1 MLKSNVMIFGANGIS
16 SFTENASLKVEND
29 GQLNFISSW
38 QNYFVSRDQ
47 YWEQVVSYPTA
58 NIIELYK
65 IIRAD
70 IDSVAPIIGTTQAY
84 IVSIDSDNSTVLYCC
99 YNEEFMQQIN
109 TLGLWRLTPI
119 SLPFYRRYYQ
129 SPSLLHLTIDL
140 YKVNNSTKDVEAF
153 HDIESQESLL
163 LQISNESMS
172 SLPCSNN
179 NENPFIA
186 MKSEEASKLDD
197 SEIDEVLSKP
207 SLLKYTDLISPLI
220 NYFFHLKARW
230 GNKAKYVLIF
240 IISVFV
246 SFNLGWSAFLVWQ
259 SNYLA
264 NKVEEQRKEANQ
276 AINIVNK
283 LNTIKADIL
292 KINDQVAQTS
302 SKALLLAKLNKLTE
316 LDDSLNIQSVEIYK
330 NDVKISG
337 LSANA
342 TEVLSI
348 LIKLNEF
355 ENIKFIS
362 PPSSRGKGREF
373 FNISFEYKANRQVA
387 SEKDET

>member
-16 SFTENASLKVEND
+16 SSTENTSLKVESD
-29 GQLNFISSW
+29 GRLNFISSW
-38 QNYFVSRDQ
+38 QNYFVSREQ

-58 NIIELYK
+58 NLIELYK
-65 IIRAD
+65 IIRAEID
-70 IDSVAPIIGTTQAY
+70 IVAPIKGTTQAY
-84 IVSIDSDNSTVLYCC
+84 IISIDSDNSTVLYCC
-99 YNEEFMQQIN
+99 YNEQFMQQVN
-109 TLGLWRLTPI
+109 NFGLWRLTPI
-119 SLPFYRRYYQ
+119 SLPFYRSYYQ
-129 SPSLLHLTIDL
+129 SPNLLYLTIDL
-140 YKVNNSTKDVEAF
+140 HRVNSTTKDVETF
-153 HDIESQESLL
+153 HSRENHESLL

-172 SLPCSNN
+172 SLPCSDGD
-179 NENPFIA
+179 ENQFIA
-186 MKSEEASKLDD
+186 MKGEEANRLDCL
-197 SEIDEVLSKP
+197 EIDEALSKP
-207 SLLKYTDLISPLI
+207 SLLKYTDLISPI
-220 NYFFHLKARW
+220 IKYFFHLKERW
-230 GNKAKYVLIF
+230 GTRAKYVLIF
-240 IISVFV
+240 IVAVFV

-373 FNISFEYKANRQVA
+373 FNISFEYKANRQIA

>member
-140 YKVNNSTKDVEAF
+140 YKVNNATKGVEAF
-153 HDIESQESLL
+153 HDIEDQESLL

-246 SFNLGWSAFLVWQ
+246 SFNLGWSAFLIWQ
-259 SNYLA
+259 NSYLT
-264 NKVEEQRKEANQ
+264 NKVEAQREEANK
-276 AINIVNK
+276 AVNVVNK

-292 KINDQVAQTS
+292 KINHQIVQAS
-302 SKALLLAKLNKLTE
+302 SKVLLLAKLNQLAE
-316 LDDSLNIQSVEIYK
+316 SDDSLIIQSVEIYK

-337 LSANA
+337 VSANA
-342 TEVLSI
+342 TDVLSI

-362 PPSSRGKGREF
+362 PPSSRGKDKEF
-373 FNISFEYKANRQVA
+373 FNISFEYRDNSQIA
-387 SEKDET
+387 SEKNET